1 MAAHTSFPSCQA
13 FDLPDSNESS
23 RLFPNSDTAEDSTL
37 NPDHLVQSSGSED
50 RSFVNDFADN
60 VLDAWDEYEDLSCSS
75 AQDNP
80 FNLES
85 FALHGNGDST
95 SLDPW
100 SEALSSS
107 FDLLPN
113 LQTDS
118 PLLDLFQDSCT
129 TESLMPWEETI
140 PSSNAVSITP
150 GNSYRP
156 TPDLTECST
165 PTCLSIT
172 DGFHDPPVR
181 NSGSFDTENQRWHG
195 TSIPESFPFVLYQF
209 LSRKHMLLLLRTV
222 CLTNVACLN

>member
-1 MAAHTSFPSCQA
+1 MTSQTTCSMHGTSMEIYHARQ
-13 FDLPDSNESS
+13 LKTIH
-23 RLFPNSDTAEDSTL
+23 LTL
-37 NPDHLVQSSGSED
+37 
-50 RSFVNDFADN
+50 R
-60 VLDAWDEYEDLSCSS
+60 VLH
-75 AQDNP
+75 
-80 FNLES
+80 
-85 FALHGNGDST
+85 LHGNGDST

-118 PLLDLFQDSCT
+118 PLLDLVPDSCT

-140 PSSNAVSITP
+140 PSSNAVPITP

-195 TSIPESFPFVLYQF
+195 TSIPESFPSGL
-209 LSRKHMLLLLRTV
+209 
-222 CLTNVACLN
+222 